1 MKKTLLLVIIPIALS
16 ACVVRPARVRVYDT
30 NDPRAEHEERREER
44 REAHEEHERR
54 ERLEHELDP
63 R

>member
-1 MKKTLLLVIIPIALS
+1 MKKTLLLAIIPLALS

-30 NDPRAEHEERREER
+30 GPRAEHEERREER
-44 REAHEEHERR
+44 REAHEEHERQ
-54 ERLEHELDP
+54 ERLEHQMDP